1 MLLSTAGLNRIVE
14 HAVGDLTV
22 TVEAGV
28 TLEQLQNFLR
38 PFNQFLPLDS
48 AFAQATLGG
57 IVATAD
63 TGTWRQGYGGVR
75 DMVLGLSLVRS
86 DGQIAK
92 AGGKVVKNVAGYD
105 LMKLFTGSYG
115 TLGIIT
121 EITWRLYPIP
131 EASQTLGITG
141 EATAIQTL
149 AQALRS
155 SGLTPTAAEII
166 SPQLVKSLNLGD
178 NFGLLLRFQ
187 SIPASIAKQG
197 EQVKELVTS
206 LGCEMSFYADNAEVS
221 LWQQLAKAIN
231 FPSQNTSLTC
241 KIGIIPSQILSVLEE
256 LEKVSSGIGAINL
269 SSGIGKLQLPNL
281 DTALKLRSFAEAHQG
296 YLTLLDARLHSKENL
311 EAWGYSGNARTLM
324 QSLKNKFDPQNILSL
339 SRSL

>member
-1 MLLSTAGLNRIVE
+1 
-14 HAVGDLTV
+14 
-22 TVEAGV
+22 
-28 TLEQLQNFLR
+28 
-38 PFNQFLPLDS
+38 
-48 AFAQATLGG
+48 
-57 IVATAD
+57 
-63 TGTWRQGYGGVR
+63 
-75 DMVLGLSLVRS
+75 MVLGLSFVRS
-86 DGQIAK
+86 DGQVAK

-105 LMKLFTGSYG
+105 LMKVFTGSYG

-131 EASQTLGITG
+131 AASQTLGIT
-141 EATAIQTL
+141 EAAPTLQTL

-166 SPQLVKSLNLGD
+166 SPRLGTILNLGE

-206 LGCEMSFYADNAEVS
+206 LGCEISFYADNAEVS

-231 FPSQNTSLTC
+231 FPSQNTPLTC
-241 KIGIIPSQILSVLEE
+241 KIGIIPTQILSLLQE

-269 SSGIGKLQLPNL
+269 SSGIGKLQLPDL
-281 DTALKLRSFAEAHQG
+281 DTVLKLRSFAEAHQG
-296 YLTLLDARLHSKENL
+296 YLTLLDAPLDSKEKL
-311 EAWGYSGNARTLM
+311 EAWGYTGNARILM
-324 QSLKNKFDPQNILSL
+324 QSLKNKFDPHNIFSP